1 MSSAQEFVLS
11 VGAIATALLAIAGV
25 IFAVER
31 WALKRIKDMVDEAT
45 EPLRKNG
52 GMSVGDL
59 PEKFIAIQKQVNLI
73 DERQQL
79 IKAALLESGLVKQH
93 HRNHEKLKGSRPGEY
108 LP

>member
-1 MSSAQEFVLS
+1 MDIHDTLVD
-11 VGAIATALLAIAGV
+11 VGAVASALIAVAAVVFGV
-25 IFAVER
+25 QKWTVRQIQR
-31 WALKRIKDMVDEAT
+31 MVDEAT
-45 EPLRKNG
+45 APLRKNG

-59 PEKFIAIQKQVNLI
+59 PERFVKIQKQVDVI
-73 DERQQL
+73 EERQQL